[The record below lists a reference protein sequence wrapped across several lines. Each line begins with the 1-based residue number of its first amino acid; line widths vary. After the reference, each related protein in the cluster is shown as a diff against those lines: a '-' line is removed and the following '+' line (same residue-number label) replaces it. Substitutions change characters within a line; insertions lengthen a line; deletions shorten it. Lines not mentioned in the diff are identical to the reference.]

1 VLTAKILSTIDVLSK
16 GRLSVGVGAGW
27 LREEFEAIGAPSAG
41 FRRIDHRRNADHD
54 EAVPRR
60 GFGAGLTGASVFRC
74 RVFKRCIRG
83 VRVMRQ
89 LGRLGV
95 WYPVDRLDGAG
106 IRQLLRT
113 VEELGY
119 STLW

>member
-1 VLTAKILSTIDVLSK
+1 VPTAKILSTIDVLSK

-60 GFGAGLTGASVFRC
+60 GFGGGLTGPTSPAFFDAACSS
-74 RVFKRCIRG
+74 
-83 VRVMRQ
+83 
-89 LGRLGV
+89 
-95 WYPVDRLDGAG
+95 GAFG
-106 IRQLLRT
+106 
-113 VEELGY
+113 EFA
-119 STLW
+119 